1 MKYCAMLLIMSSL
14 LHTAGA
20 TPLARRIWQLQDY
33 DMSYINRVIDLAPQY
48 GINEIQL
55 SHRIIMDA
63 HQPLN
68 NSKLAE
74 DINSICQR
82 AHKKGLKVSVW
93 THELAEVPSDFVTDN
108 RVDMENPRLWKWLQE
123 KYDRL
128 FQTCANID
136 GIVLTFHETEVPVYH
151 DSKVISRLTPAERV
165 ARLIDVIAG
174 VCKSRGKYLVVRSF
188 CYEPSELQFIKDGFA
203 LAKSDFTVMTK
214 CQPHDWQPFYPDN
227 PLIGNVSGHPQ
238 IVEIDC
244 GHEFLGQADIPY
256 IDVEYVKRRLSYGVS
271 KGIVGA
277 VARIERYSNHALD
290 SPNWADVFVFSKL
303 LQDPSDDPN
312 RLLNEYLAKRYG
324 RVAAPTL
331 ATALSRTFDIVN
343 KTFFALGF
351 WMTDH
356 SRIPSFNYA
365 LSHLQ
370 NIGVDKWDS
379 DPKWTN
385 IKKTLLS
392 PDTRTLNEIHK
403 EKTQAL
409 ALCRRSIKDVESL
422 CSVLSTADYEE
433 LMSYLRR
440 EEAVVL
446 TWRAYF
452 DAFFGTLAFQ
462 RDPREEYRIRV
473 ENALDELQEFSTKYG
488 QELREV
494 TGDGGADNVTRVK
507 QFVTEIRERLAK
519 SSGKTV
525 SQ

>member
-1 MKYCAMLLIMSSL
+1 M
-14 LHTAGA
+14 
-20 TPLARRIWQLQDY
+20 
-33 DMSYINRVIDLAPQY
+33 
-48 GINEIQL
+48 
-55 SHRIIMDA
+55 
-63 HQPLN
+63 
-68 NSKLAE
+68 
-74 DINSICQR
+74 
-82 AHKKGLKVSVW
+82 
-93 THELAEVPSDFVTDN
+93 
-108 RVDMENPRLWKWLQE
+108 
-123 KYDRL
+123 
-128 FQTCANID
+128 
-136 GIVLTFHETEVPVYH
+136 
-151 DSKVISRLTPAERV
+151 
-165 ARLIDVIAG
+165 
-174 VCKSRGKYLVVRSF
+174 
-188 CYEPSELQFIKDGFA
+188 
-203 LAKSDFTVMTK
+203 
-214 CQPHDWQPFYPDN
+214 
-227 PLIGNVSGHPQ
+227 
-238 IVEIDC
+238 
-244 GHEFLGQADIPY
+244 
-256 IDVEYVKRRLSYGVS
+256 EYVKRRLSYGIS

-290 SPNWADVFVFSKL
+290 SSNWADVFVFSKL

-312 RLLNEYLAKRYG
+312 RLLAEYLAERYG

-331 ATALSRTFDIVN
+331 STALSRTFDIVN

-370 NIGVDKWDS
+370 NNGVDKWYS

-385 IKKTLLS
+385 IKKTRLS
-392 PDTRTLNEIHK
+392 PDTRALNEIHK

-409 ALCRRSIKDVESL
+409 ALCRKSIKDVESL
-422 CSVLSTADYEE
+422 HSVSSTADYEE

-462 RDPREEYRIRV
+462 RNRREEYRIRV

-488 QELREV
+488 QELRKV
-494 TGDGGADNVTRVK
+494 PGDGGADNVTRVK

-519 SSGKTV
+519 SYGKSM